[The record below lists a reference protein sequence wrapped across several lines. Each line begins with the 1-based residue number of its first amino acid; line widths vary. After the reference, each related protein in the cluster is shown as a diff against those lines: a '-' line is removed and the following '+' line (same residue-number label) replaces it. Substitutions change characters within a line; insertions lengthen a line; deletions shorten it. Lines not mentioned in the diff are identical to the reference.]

1 MRPAAAPH
9 SCSTKRSKPFKEAT
23 APTRTL
29 PLRHQCCEP
38 VTRSPR
44 PLPSLAEHPRAR
56 APRVRECAASQVSSV
71 TIVCSGFQQGSN
83 TKYTNAKSRSPLM
96 WIRPSSRLRGRG
108 LGAPLHAAGCKAGLA
123 SDWPYRHDASCLH
136 SKTAVAR
143 ATKHFTH
150 QSAPQRQ
157 ATIQGVCSV
166 LSTYPAELRTGERYV
181 GWVWCGG

>member
-1 MRPAAAPH
+1 M
-9 SCSTKRSKPFKEAT
+9 
-23 APTRTL
+23 
-29 PLRHQCCEP
+29 
-38 VTRSPR
+38 TRSPR

-71 TIVCSGFQQGSN
+71 TIVCNGFQQGSN

-96 WIRPSSRLRGRG
+96 RIRPSSRLRGRG
-108 LGAPLHAAGCKAGLA
+108 LGAPLHAAGCKARHA

-136 SKTAVAR
+136 SKTAAAR

-157 ATIQGVCSV
+157 ATIKGVCSV